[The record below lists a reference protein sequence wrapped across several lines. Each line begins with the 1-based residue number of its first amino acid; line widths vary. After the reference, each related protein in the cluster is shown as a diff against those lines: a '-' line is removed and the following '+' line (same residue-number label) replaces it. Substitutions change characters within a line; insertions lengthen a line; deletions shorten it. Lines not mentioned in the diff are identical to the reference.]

1 MSVVE
6 DIYLFLKSAIQGMIA
21 EKGIKGREAKDLFT
35 STLARVSSILRQRY
49 DLSFFREDKEV
60 QDPMEEPSLNY
71 VHLCSQVVRFHALG
85 DTLGYKNGD
94 WEFNYGNPKE
104 GPEYINEMIYEF
116 FELGGVNELDIRGW
130 RVSDDT
136 ILYNATVRALMET
149 AGQDIEAFGER
160 VREEYLGSVDAIASR
175 HPGETTRMA
184 LREQKRI
191 KWNQLEYDPEALG
204 AGSAMRTGCIGIFYP
219 GRQMRRELIAR
230 AVEASR
236 ITHNSASAI
245 LGSITTAL
253 FTALGLE
260 RVDVAEWPH
269 ELFVLIRSGMI
280 DEYLKESRPDEY
292 HLYKRDHHLFVR
304 AWEDFLRLIPP
315 GRAPRDETR
324 RMKNPVE
331 RYRYLIE
338 NFSRN
343 CGTPGGCADDATI
356 MAYDAV
362 RRSGGN
368 PEKLILYSVLHPG
381 DSDTVGSIA
390 FSWYAAYYLDRDREI
405 ILEGMISDLEVDS
418 FKEEAFSRAFFNRI
432 NDVLWRQ
439 IALDIARKALS

>member
-1 MSVVE
+1 MAADE
-6 DIYLFLKSAIQGMIA
+6 DIYLFLKSTIKELIA
-21 EKGIKGREAKDLFT
+21 EKGIKGREAKDLLT
-35 STLARVSSILRQRY
+35 STIAKVGTVIQQRY
-49 DLSFFREDKEV
+49 DLGFFHEGAPM
-60 QDPMEEPSLNY
+60 QDPKMNY
-71 VHLCSQVVRFHALG
+71 VHLCSQVVRYHSLG

-136 ILYNATVRALMET
+136 LLYNATLRALVLT
-149 AGQDIEAFGER
+149 VGQDIDAFGER
-160 VREEYLGSVDAIASR
+160 VREEYLDSVESIANR

-191 KWNQLEYDPEALG
+191 KWNELEYDSEARG

-219 GRQMRRELIAR
+219 GRQMRKELVAR

-260 RVDVAEWPH
+260 RIDVSEWPH
-269 ELFVLIRSGMI
+269 ELFVLIRSGLI
-280 DEYLKESRPDEY
+280 DEYLQESRPDEY

-368 PEKLILYSVLHPG
+368 VEKLILYSVLHPG

-390 FSWYAAYYLDRDREI
+390 FSWFAAYYLDQDREA
-405 ILEGMISDLEVDS
+405 ILGNMIADLEVDV
-418 FKEEAFSRAFFNRI
+418 FSTKTFSKMFVDQTG
-432 NDVLWRQ
+432 DVLWRQ
-439 IALDIARKALS
+439 LAVDVAKKVFH